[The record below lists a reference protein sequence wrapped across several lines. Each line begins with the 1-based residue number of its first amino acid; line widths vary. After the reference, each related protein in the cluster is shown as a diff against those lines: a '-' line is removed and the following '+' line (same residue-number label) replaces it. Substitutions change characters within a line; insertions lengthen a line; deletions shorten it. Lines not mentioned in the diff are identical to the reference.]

1 MEAETNEKL
10 KKIVKLWEEQKNKNK
25 QIKEAKQTL
34 IDKTVKAI
42 ENLSDEDISLFLH
55 KKWID
60 PIVYGIDE
68 TLAEV
73 LSTFEDKVCALGK
86 KYAVS
91 YKHLNEDV
99 EKSQKELSGLINEL
113 TGDEFAILGLNELI
127 NDEKK

>member
-1 MEAETNEKL
+1 MFMVLMKR
-10 KKIVKLWEEQKNKNK
+10 
-25 QIKEAKQTL
+25 
-34 IDKTVKAI
+34 
-42 ENLSDEDISLFLH
+42 SLRF
-55 KKWID
+55 
-60 PIVYGIDE
+60 
-68 TLAEV
+68 